1 MIQLLVGNLNTSF
14 ICLGPSSESVVG
26 FDSPLK
32 NSLQSS
38 NMMLLSKEI
47 NEKDRQLKFQLLV
60 ASTSDEEKNSSE
72 RIWMENGFF
81 GNIRSDFN
89 IHKKDFPE
97 NALCYVN
104 QAYLS
109 TKDGEIII
117 CCQYVILGQVVPL
130 RNAPEALDE
139 YISTGDHL
147 VKMYVPMY
155 ENKNGKFLGVK
166 ETAGYVMLRGDW
178 DETFWTYGFDEE
190 KSSVLYCYSKQPMP
204 NVFKGT
210 VFNAYSNEILNE
222 RDRNKFSKIFFY
234 LPSITDRK
242 EKIYQYRDQVSLT
255 PVDCKLEKFADFS
268 PEGYNFNPSHLQSS
282 HPEYEN
288 AKATL
293 YKFFENSIAVSNTNL
308 IQNVYSLMKKK
319 NIKYSDLKWGV
330 SMPQSR
336 IDNDKF
342 SLGY

>member
-1 MIQLLVGNLNTSF
+1 MTQLLVGNLNTSF
-14 ICLGPSSESVVG
+14 IYLGPSSQSVVG

-47 NEKDRQLKFQLLV
+47 NEKDRQLKSQILV

-72 RIWMENGFF
+72 RIWMENVFLG
-81 GNIRSDFN
+81 GNISSDFN

-97 NALCYVN
+97 NALFYIN
-104 QAYLS
+104 QAHLS
-109 TKDGEIII
+109 TKDGETIIY
-117 CCQYVILGQVVPL
+117 CQYVLLGQL
-130 RNAPEALDE
+130 ALDE

-147 VKMYVPMY
+147 VKMYLPMY
-155 ENKNGKFLGVK
+155 DNKDGKFLSVK
-166 ETAGYVMLRGDW
+166 ETAGYVMLRCDW

-210 VFNAYSNEILNE
+210 VFNAYSSKMLNE

-242 EKIYQYRDQVSLT
+242 EKINQYRDQVSLT
-255 PVDCKLEKFADFS
+255 PVDYKLERFADFS
-268 PEGYNFNPSHLQSS
+268 PEGYSFNPALLQLSR
-282 HPEYEN
+282 PEYEN

-293 YKFFENSIAVSNTNL
+293 YRFFENSIEVSNTNL

-319 NIKYSDLKWGV
+319 NIKHSDLKWGV
-330 SMPQSR
+330 SIPSMQ
-336 IDNDKF
+336 
-342 SLGY
+342 G

>member
-1 MIQLLVGNLNTSF
+1 MSVCHIGTS
-14 ICLGPSSESVVG
+14 GSSS
-26 FDSPLK
+26 K
-32 NSLQSS
+32 SS
-38 NMMLLSKEI
+38 
-47 NEKDRQLKFQLLV
+47 
-60 ASTSDEEKNSSE
+60 
-72 RIWMENGFF
+72 
-81 GNIRSDFN
+81 
-89 IHKKDFPE
+89 
-97 NALCYVN
+97 
-104 QAYLS
+104 
-109 TKDGEIII
+109 
-117 CCQYVILGQVVPL
+117 
-130 RNAPEALDE
+130 
-139 YISTGDHL
+139 GDHL

-155 ENKNGKFLGVK
+155 DNKDRKFLGVK

-210 VFNAYSNEILNE
+210 VFNAYSNEMLNE

-242 EKIYQYRDQVSLT
+242 EKINQYRDQISLT
-255 PVDCKLEKFADFS
+255 PVDCKLERFADFS
-268 PEGYNFNPSHLQSS
+268 PEGYSFNPSHLQSS

-288 AKATL
+288 
-293 YKFFENSIAVSNTNL
+293 SMGVSNTNL

-319 NIKYSDLKWGV
+319 NIKYSDLKWGA

-342 SLGY
+342 SLSY